1 MHSTNLFTIADA
13 KKRYELRARF
23 LADAIP
29 AESFAMGA
37 NRFVNKV
44 GCERIG
50 NISMMED
57 CVDNE
62 KIWPKERRD
71 KDHPEKLLWHHSDW
85 KQLAYCFV
93 YKLFD
98 KITKNDGGKN

>member
-1 MHSTNLFTIADA
+1 
-13 KKRYELRARF
+13 
-23 LADAIP
+23 
-29 AESFAMGA
+29 MGA
-37 NRFVNKV
+37 NRFVNKR
-44 GCERIG
+44 GSERIG

-62 KIWPKERRD
+62 KIWPKDRVIEGKNGQPD
-71 KDHPEKLLWHHSDW
+71 TLEWHHSDW

-98 KITKNDGGKN
+98 KITKNDGGND